1 MELPN
6 DIWEE
11 IVKQSKKTND
21 DIVADMNLKELFW
34 LEHSIIQKKMEICN
48 TIKSKIDKY
57 DVIEITKLNC
67 DDKNITEEYIVAD
80 DILSDHRYI
89 KCFRLIAGDK
99 KTIFGNY
106 QFAYKKIYKIDLY
119 DYKLNIKIKSKWE
132 HRNRENINI
141 ANKLKVG
148 DVFCYSL
155 YTGAEWCKMRNRIY
169 EMETF
174 QDGLKYGVVNNITP
188 NKIVMVNY
196 YKISN
201 TDNIVRSVK
210 YIDKNM
216 ILNKVEYEDNEVEF
230 IRCKKLF
237 MLMCMME
244 IDKIEDIT
252 EYFENVNKHQII
264 KLQKRLKIR
273 P

>member
-34 LEHSIIQKKMEICN
+34 LEHSILQKKMEICDA
-48 TIKSKIDKY
+48 IKSKINKY
-57 DVIEITKLNC
+57 AVIEITKLNYE
-67 DDKNITEEYIVAD
+67 DKNITEEYIVAD
-80 DILSDHRYI
+80 DILSEHRYI
-89 KCFRLIAGDK
+89 KCFKLIAGDK

-119 DYKLNIKIKSKWE
+119 DYKLNIKIKSKYVD
-132 HRNRENINI
+132 RCRENINI

-155 YTGAEWCKMRNRIY
+155 YTGAEWCKFRNRY
-169 EMETF
+169 DDMNSF
-174 QDGLKYGVVNNITP
+174 SDGIVYDVVCGITRDKIIIKKYYTNGNGIMIKSKRYVN
-188 NKIVMVNY
+188 K
-196 YKISN
+196 
-201 TDNIVRSVK
+201 NIV
-210 YIDKNM
+210 
-216 ILNKVEYEDNEVEF
+216 LNKVEYTDNAVEY
-230 IRCKKLF
+230 IRYKKKLLF
-237 MLMCMME
+237 ESIFE
-244 IDKIEDIT
+244 IAKINDIT
-252 EYFENVNKHQII
+252 DYFENVNKKNLIQI
-264 KLQKRLKIR
+264 QKSLKIR

>member
-21 DIVADMNLKELFW
+21 DIVADMNLEQLFW
-34 LEHSIIQKKMEICN
+34 LEHSILQKKMEICDA
-48 TIKSKIDKY
+48 IKYKIDKY
-57 DVIEITKLNC
+57 DVIEINML
-67 DDKNITEEYIVAD
+67 EYIVAD
-80 DILSDHRYI
+80 TILRDHRYI

-106 QFAYKKIYKIDLY
+106 QFAFEKIDKIDLY
-119 DYKLNIKIKSKWE
+119 DYKLNIKIKSKYVD
-132 HRNRENINI
+132 RYRENINI

-155 YTGAEWCKMRNRIY
+155 YTGAEWCKMRNRIN
-169 EMETF
+169 EMEIF
-174 QDGLKYGVVNNITP
+174 NDSLKYGVVNNKTP

-196 YKISN
+196 YKTSN
-201 TDNIVRSVK
+201 TNNIVRCVK
-210 YIDKNM
+210 YVDKM
-216 ILNKVEYEDNEVEF
+216 LVLNKINYEDNQVEF
-230 IRCKKLF
+230 IRCKKKF
-237 MLMCMME
+237 MFMCMIE
-244 IDKIEDIT
+244 IDKINDNND
-252 EYFENVNKHQII
+252 YFKDVNKKQLIN
-264 KLQKRLKIR
+264 LQKRLKIR